1 MSTLM
6 IANVYNIHICG
17 IIVFLKIV
25 KYNQVHHFE
34 GGGMQVIRQHN

>member
-1 MSTLM
+1 M

-25 KYNQVHHFE
+25 KYNQVYHFE
-34 GGGMQVIRQHN
+34 GGDAGYTTAQLI